1 MPIEQKI
8 RVLIADDHE
17 IVLCGLK
24 TLLAGTDIQ
33 VVAEAKTGQAAIQLA
48 QEREIDLVLLDV
60 RMPDGDGL
68 TVLGRLKLDKPRLPV
83 LLFSAFD
90 NAGTIAR
97 AIALGAAGYLLK
109 GCSRDE
115 LLSTIR
121 SAVAGE
127 TIWDREGLRR
137 ASRALRTRLAGTPEA
152 CLSEREN
159 EVLRHVSQGLTNK
172 QIATAMNVS
181 TETIKEHVHH
191 IFSKIGLSDR
201 TQAAVWAVRNHL
213 V

>member
-137 ASRALRTRLAGTPEA
+137 ASRLCEQDWPERPRPA
-152 CLSEREN
+152 
-159 EVLRHVSQGLTNK
+159 
-172 QIATAMNVS
+172 
-181 TETIKEHVHH
+181 
-191 IFSKIGLSDR
+191 
-201 TQAAVWAVRNHL
+201 
-213 V
+213 

>member
-121 SAVAGE
+121 AAVAGE